1 MSELQSSTEM
11 QVRDF
16 TKKKQRLLQEFRK
29 VDKNSDDLVSRDEL
43 LQFLDTKSREQM
55 FNRDIADQ
63 IFSHADINDDNT
75 LTM

>member
-1 MSELQSSTEM
+1 M

-43 LQFLDTKSREQM
+43 LQFLDTKSKDSL
-55 FNRDIADQ
+55 FNRDIAD
-63 IFSHADINDDNT
+63 
-75 LTM
+75 

>member
-1 MSELQSSTEM
+1 MSDLQSSTEM

-43 LQFLDTKSREQM
+43 LQFLDTKSKDSL
-55 FNRDIADQ
+55 FNRDIAD
-63 IFSHADINDDNT
+63 
-75 LTM
+75 